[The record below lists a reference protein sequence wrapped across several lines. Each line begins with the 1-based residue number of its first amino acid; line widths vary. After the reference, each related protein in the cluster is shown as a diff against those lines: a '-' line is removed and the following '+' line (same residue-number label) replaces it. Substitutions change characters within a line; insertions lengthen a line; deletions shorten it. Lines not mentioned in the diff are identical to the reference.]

1 MELEEWSLDLVA
13 LEKVNIYLLCMYTR
27 AQYFLSC
34 IPTGF
39 PVIRFVS
46 GVEKMI
52 GYEKFVVRGSGGAGD
67 LIRRQLPLK
76 LAWAM
81 SVHKSQVCLLSCVSC
96 ILRLVYVIPP

>member
-1 MELEEWSLDLVA
+1 MELEAWSLGLVV
-13 LEKVNIYLLCMYTR
+13 LEKVNIYFLCMYMSLCGTL
-27 AQYFLSC
+27 YGG
-34 IPTGF
+34 TGF

-67 LIRRQLPLK
+67 LVRRQLPLK

-81 SVHKSQVCLLSCVSC
+81 SVHKSQVCLLCCVS
-96 ILRLVYVIPP
+96 VWFM